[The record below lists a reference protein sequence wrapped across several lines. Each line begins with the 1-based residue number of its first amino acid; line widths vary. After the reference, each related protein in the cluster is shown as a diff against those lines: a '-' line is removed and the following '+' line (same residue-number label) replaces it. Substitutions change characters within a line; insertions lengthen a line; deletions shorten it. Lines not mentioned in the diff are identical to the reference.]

1 MLEGE
6 STIRPVIVGGK
17 IRKPSARS
25 NQETVES
32 RAPPEVG
39 SVNAEAFPAACCGV
53 SPMKLGRR
61 QGCRTC
67 RRPASPAAAGLCK
80 PRVESPGFASRSSA
94 GETTAFDVS
103 AVDESHEFR
112 RRLPVPASATAA
124 CTGTNTRH
132 EKAVKLQEGDAVG
145 GFIKQGIW

>member
-6 STIRPVIVGGK
+6 SPIRPVIVGEK
-17 IRKPSARS
+17 YRKLAARS

-80 PRVESPGFASRSSA
+80 PRVESPGLAQGSSA
-94 GETTAFDVS
+94 GERTAFNVS
-103 AVDESHEFR
+103 AVDESREFR
-112 RRLPVPASATAA
+112 RWLPVLATAA
-124 CTGTNTRH
+124 CIGTNTRH
-132 EKAVKLQEGDAVG
+132 EKTVKLQEGDAVG